1 MDIRLNEP
9 KQENYKKL
17 MDLAFKYCD
26 KFAFIRHSQ
35 LFYHQTIDLLLAEL
49 QEEFI
54 VSKEQTE
61 WPGTISVP
69 PATVY
74 YFETTDNARE
84 IIQKAC
90 ESLFD
95 WKAPY
100 LPDDLCFF
108 RDGNEWLI
116 NTAHERFCA
125 IKTDEEEIINE
136 IKKLEGLM
144 P

>member
-1 MDIRLNEP
+1 MDGAVMYTQLNEP

-17 MDLAFKYCD
+17 IDLAFKYCD

-35 LFYHQTIDLLLAEL
+35 LFYHQTMDLLLAEL

-54 VSKEQTE
+54 ESREQTE

-74 YFETTDNARE
+74 YFRTTNNARE

-108 RDGNEWLI
+108 RNGNEWLV
-116 NTAHERFCA
+116 NTAHEKFCA
-125 IKTDEEEIINE
+125 IKTDE
-136 IKKLEGLM
+136 
-144 P
+144 